1 MKKQLKIVFMG
12 TASFAVPSLEIL
24 MNAGY
29 KIVAVVTAPDKPAG
43 RGRKLRSS
51 PVKEF
56 AIKND
61 LKILQPINL
70 KDDNF
75 IGELKELKPD
85 IQVVVAFRM
94 LPVAVWKIP
103 PLGTF
108 NLHSSLLP
116 QYRGAAPINHVII
129 NGEKET
135 GVTTFLIDEKIDTG
149 RILFREKTKIENAES
164 AGELHDR
171 LMILGAGLVL
181 KTVKALQA
189 GNINALD
196 QTNYFEKEEGLKPA
210 PKIFKEN
217 CRIDWNKPQEEIYN
231 QIRGLSPVPA
241 AFCLLKTKNGKIMNL
256 KVYKS
261 EINEEKFQGVYANYD
276 SDEKTFLIVKCNN
289 GSLKLADVQLEGK
302 KRMNILDFLRGF
314 KISEIEE
321 VL

>member
-1 MKKQLKIVFMG
+1 MG

-24 MNAGY
+24 MNSGY
-29 KIVAVVTAPDKPAG
+29 NIAAVVTAPDKPAG

-61 LKILQPINL
+61 LKVLQPINL

-75 IGELKELKPD
+75 IGELKKLKPD

-94 LPVAVWKIP
+94 LPRVVWKIP

-116 QYRGAAPINHVII
+116 QYRGAAPINHAII
-129 NGEKET
+129 NGEEET

-149 RILFREKTKIENAES
+149 RILFREKTKIAVTES

-171 LMILGAGLVL
+171 LMVIGAGLVL
-181 KTVKALQA
+181 KTIKAIQA
-189 GNINALD
+189 GNIAALD
-196 QTNYFEKEEGLKPA
+196 QTSYFEKEEELKPA

-217 CRIDWNKPQEEIYN
+217 CRINWIKPKEEIYN
-231 QIRGLSPVPA
+231 QIRGLSPIPT
-241 AFCLLKTKNGKIMNL
+241 AFCKLKTKNGKTMNL

-261 EINEEKFQGVYANYD
+261 QINEEKFQGISANYE
-276 SDEKTFLIVKCNN
+276 SDGKTYFIVKCSK
-289 GSLKLADVQLEGK
+289 GSIRLTDVQLEGK